1 MEICTLLTV
10 SGRGRD
16 EGCRKIST
24 ERLNQYKGGRRKKK
38 QSFQESSVLFWEAFP
53 YMSNV
58 SLLCNLI
65 VKLYFSFE
73 NNYGKGNANSSE
85 KFLLKD
91 LQIENTLLFC
101 FVFFFQNFAL

>member
-38 QSFQESSVLFWEAFP
+38 QSFQESSVLF
-53 YMSNV
+53 
-58 SLLCNLI
+58 
-65 VKLYFSFE
+65 
-73 NNYGKGNANSSE
+73 
-85 KFLLKD
+85 
-91 LQIENTLLFC
+91 
-101 FVFFFQNFAL
+101 